1 MTSLGKVACGLL
13 GILSWLTVNVSVA
26 QIHPAATEVLLKPF
40 LAELLKSDFD
50 SLSFCV
56 LGAVKEGFGN
66 PATSMSGKKGFG
78 LTCGVETKNTPK
90 IWYVRLAEGG
100 TYVKGHFLDQLVK
113 RIEFS
118 YQDGS
123 ILGLAN
129 TSIPTFIMFDPQGK
143 TIWEYQT
150 QATDDL
156 PLENVMII
164 EIKDG
169 YVIAYYSSD
178 IYSQATGDYNLLN
191 VSVEKIDRQGKRVWS
206 NNLKEAIDKKAH
218 LFAGE
223 GSAVDLW
230 ALQDSKFALSIAT
243 NSLDGNGN
251 PNAIHYNVHYYNSDG
266 RGKVQRGFNIKG
278 SAANAD
284 QGFSV
289 DLNGNMIFIGY
300 TGKGQEDWQTVQQ
313 LQLTSLNRDGEIVWR
328 QQIVPSIAPQTDTK
342 VGAICMLWK
351 ALTDPQGDYV
361 VICEQRYA
369 DENGWVPDPSYNQLM
384 AYRFNQEGKKTS
396 ITTLLNGEKV
406 RKNLYFDFEGAVIA
420 VGKNVVF
427 SQGQLLIGL
436 TKPVAELSKKELE
449 QLMLSKNSGKI
460 TERLGIKIYQISLP
474 TK

>member
-1 MTSLGKVACGLL
+1 MLWLNKIGCGLL
-13 GILSWLTVNVSVA
+13 GMAVWLAAGISVA
-26 QIHPAATEVLLKPF
+26 QVDSTAKELLLKPF
-40 LAELLKSDFD
+40 LAELLKSGFD

-56 LGAVKEGFGN
+56 LGPVKEDFGN

-90 IWYVRLAEGG
+90 IWYGRLAEGG

-143 TIWEYQT
+143 AIWEYQT

-178 IYSQATGDYNLLN
+178 IYSQATDDYNLLN
-191 VSVEKIDRQGKRVWS
+191 VSVEKIDRQGKRVLS

-266 RGKVQRGFNIKG
+266 RGKVQRGFHIKG

-300 TGKGQEDWQTVQQ
+300 TGEGQEDWQTVQQ
-313 LQLTSLNRDGEIVWR
+313 LQLTFLNSDGEVVWR
-328 QQIVPSIAPQTDTK
+328 QPIVPSIAPQTDTK
-342 VGAICMLWK
+342 VGAICMLWT
-351 ALTDPQGDYV
+351 ALQDPQGDYV

-369 DENGWVPDPSYNQLM
+369 DENGWVSDPSYNQLM

-427 SQGQLLIGL
+427 SQGQLLMGL
-436 TKPVAELSKKELE
+436 TKPVPELSKKELE
-449 QLMLSKNSGKI
+449 QLMLSKNSGQI
-460 TERLGIKIYQISLP
+460 SERLGIKIYQISLP